1 MRRLL
6 VVGAAALAGCTAV
19 RDVWRPEGD
28 GGWSASRRR
37 QAVSAL
43 APRAGVVDPLAAPSP
58 APAPLVYDL
67 PTALAEARGA
77 NRPMRSA
84 ALRVGIARQQ
94 ALEARG
100 RLLPTTTAEARYT
113 WYSDVR
119 STTVDLPPGILPPG
133 TQPFDVVLS
142 DSDAGTVNA
151 QILQPLDIT
160 GQLRQLLAA
169 AQAGYRG
176 AAARAWAIE
185 LEQDLAVTRAYYDR
199 LAAERLREVTDETI
213 ALYRRQLA
221 DAEERFDA
229 GRLTKNEVLEV
240 QVVLR
245 NAEQRRMREDVAVER
260 ARWAFNDAIG
270 VAVDAP
276 TVVSD
281 TRARPDLPPVED
293 TLRQAQAHNPVLTTL
308 FERQRQLEAELSALE
323 RSRFPQFS
331 AGGAVDYSSSD
342 LFEPNQI
349 GSGFVGMRWD
359 LGTDTQREQRIGAA
373 RLAADENQV
382 ELETQLRALEQALR
396 ATHRSA
402 EERLAALDTATTAI
416 GQAEEN
422 LRIRQQQFAVG
433 RAETRDVLDAQR
445 LLAEQ
450 RAVLAT
456 ALYEAQTRRA
466 ELQQLVGEPF
476 DALFTE
482 RRE

>member
-160 GQLRQLLAA
+160 GQLR
-169 AQAGYRG
+169 
-176 AAARAWAIE
+176 
-185 LEQDLAVTRAYYDR
+185 
-199 LAAERLREVTDETI
+199 
-213 ALYRRQLA
+213 
-221 DAEERFDA
+221 
-229 GRLTKNEVLEV
+229 
-240 QVVLR
+240 
-245 NAEQRRMREDVAVER
+245 
-260 ARWAFNDAIG
+260 
-270 VAVDAP
+270 
-276 TVVSD
+276 
-281 TRARPDLPPVED
+281 
-293 TLRQAQAHNPVLTTL
+293 
-308 FERQRQLEAELSALE
+308 
-323 RSRFPQFS
+323 
-331 AGGAVDYSSSD
+331 
-342 LFEPNQI
+342 
-349 GSGFVGMRWD
+349 
-359 LGTDTQREQRIGAA
+359 
-373 RLAADENQV
+373 
-382 ELETQLRALEQALR
+382 
-396 ATHRSA
+396 
-402 EERLAALDTATTAI
+402 
-416 GQAEEN
+416 
-422 LRIRQQQFAVG
+422 
-433 RAETRDVLDAQR
+433 
-445 LLAEQ
+445 
-450 RAVLAT
+450 
-456 ALYEAQTRRA
+456 
-466 ELQQLVGEPF
+466 
-476 DALFTE
+476 
-482 RRE
+482 